1 MSLLHKADVYQD
13 LDGKA
18 DRRYPEYGFALAL
31 ICIALV
37 LVVASIMFPGA
48 FEPGGEFSLIGP

>member
-1 MSLLHKADVYQD
+1 MSLLHKTDVCQD
-13 LDGKA
+13 LDEKA

-37 LVVASIMFPGA
+37 LVVASVMFPDA
-48 FEPGGEFSLIGP
+48 FGPSSEISFVGP